1 MLCRKRLGFRLQLH
15 HFSSNCC
22 LLCYAMSQP
31 HHINMWDGVMNH
43 SLLSTIYI
51 VFMVSEPVVV
61 FSRVSS
67 RNQHLYRCIGKG
79 PSSITLIWPKS
90 QLEGRIVQFFLL
102 PTSASSIST
111 ILSAS
116 SGPIHTSV
124 LVLPGSIYPSIFH
137 FGTNPSYLNPYLS
150 SISMARRVWEES

>member
-1 MLCRKRLGFRLQLH
+1 MQEKKGWASYIIFNRIVV
-15 HFSSNCC
+15 
-22 LLCYAMSQP
+22 CYAMSHP

-51 VFMVSEPVVV
+51 VFMVSEPAV

-102 PTSASSIST
+102 PTSTSSIST

-116 SGPIHTSV
+116 SGPIFRVASVFTCHSYVREGRFLVRQSINSYYSLSV
-124 LVLPGSIYPSIFH
+124 LSPSFYHIW
-137 FGTNPSYLNPYLS
+137 T
-150 SISMARRVWEES
+150 

>member
-1 MLCRKRLGFRLQLH
+1 
-15 HFSSNCC
+15 
-22 LLCYAMSQP
+22 
-31 HHINMWDGVMNH
+31 MWDGVMNH
-43 SLLSTIYI
+43 SLISIIYI
-51 VFMVSEPVVV
+51 VFMVSEPVV

-102 PTSASSIST
+102 PTSTSSIST

-116 SGPIHTSV
+116 SGPIHTSE

-137 FGTNPSYLNPYLS
+137 FRTNPSYLNRYLS